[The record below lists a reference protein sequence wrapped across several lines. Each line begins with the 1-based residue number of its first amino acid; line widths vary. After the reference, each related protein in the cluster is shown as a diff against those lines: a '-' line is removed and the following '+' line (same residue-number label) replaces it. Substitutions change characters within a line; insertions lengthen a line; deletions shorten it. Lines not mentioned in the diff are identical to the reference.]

1 MNDEASK
8 INCPLITTDY
18 LGVYEPS
25 KLRMEN
31 NDGSP
36 ISLDMDI
43 LNQPRNKTN
52 PGVGP
57 FANLKVGQN
66 SFTVFTISDKGP
78 QVNQ

>member
-1 MNDEASK
+1 
-8 INCPLITTDY
+8 
-18 LGVYEPS
+18 
-25 KLRMEN
+25 MEN

-43 LNQPRNKTN
+43 LKQPRNKTN

-66 SFTVFTISDKGP
+66 SFTVFIISDKGP
-78 QVNQ
+78 QGTK